1 MVKKQLYENKNII
14 VKNKPKM
21 LIAVVTVNHTILA
34 TLYNFI
40 LSVGECESLHRRSLI
55 KNKNMCI
62 YTFLDRQQSPE
73 LKL

>member
-1 MVKKQLYENKNII
+1 
-14 VKNKPKM
+14 M
-21 LIAVVTVNHTILA
+21 LIAVVTVNPTILA